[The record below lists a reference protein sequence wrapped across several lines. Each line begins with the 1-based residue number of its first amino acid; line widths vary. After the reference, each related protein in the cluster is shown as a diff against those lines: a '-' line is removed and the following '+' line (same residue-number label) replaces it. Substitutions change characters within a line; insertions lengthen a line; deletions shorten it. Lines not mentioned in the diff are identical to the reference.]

1 MTKPLCWGDTVA
13 VNIGPKIGIDGE
25 KEYRAA
31 LNNIIQQ
38 SKTLDS
44 EMKALV
50 SSFSAETSE
59 EEKATKTAKIH
70 AEQID
75 NQKKKVD
82 MLQDMLNKS
91 AAKYGE
97 NDTATLK
104 WKQALND
111 ATAELNDMEKEG
123 KETTSQTKDM
133 TKAVNKAADSDQNY
147 TKDGKKATDQTD
159 AMGKSFDKT
168 GEKGLKFG
176 DIIKANIIGDA
187 VKKGFSMLV
196 SAAKEL
202 GSAMVDA
209 VKGAAEYADTMNT
222 LSLQTGLS
230 TDKLQAYQYM
240 AKMTDV
246 SLETIT
252 GSMAKL
258 IRNMNSAKDGTGA
271 AAEAFE
277 SIGVSVKNADG
288 TLRDSDDVFS
298 ELIEKMGQIPEGAE
312 RDAMAMSIFGKSAQ
326 DLNPLIATGAEGIKQ
341 WTKEAKNVGAVLG
354 EEDLKKLSSLQD
366 LFDRIGATGE
376 ALKNRLG
383 IVLADTILPQLEKF
397 VDLLQGVAAG
407 TVSFEE
413 FGEEVGNILLELVDK
428 ISEGLPKVLDFA
440 VEIITTLVEGL
451 MKALPKIAA
460 ELPKVVFKLVEFML
474 TALPKIVD
482 MALQIVVTL
491 ANGITAVLPKLIP
504 AAVSTVLQIVKVLIN
519 NLPLV
524 WNAAMEI
531 IKGLAKGILDAL
543 PILLGEL
550 PPLVVELVNTIL
562 DMIPVIIDCGTE
574 LLGALIDNADV
585 ILDTWANA
593 LPDMILGL
601 VNAIV
606 DNMPKIAE
614 AGYKLFV
621 ALVDKMPQLIETYIA
636 AFKTCWGK
644 LISNIIEQAPTWAQK
659 GKELIES
666 VFSKWKDIFSRVGS
680 TLKTYGK
687 QMIEGLW
694 NGIKSVKD
702 WLWNKVRS
710 MLSSLTDKIKSFFG
724 IHSPS
729 KLFKNEIGEN
739 LALGIGVGFEDTMKS
754 VTRDMAAAMPTRLGG
769 NVAATGV
776 NITVNGAP
784 GQNVSELANIVA
796 QKIQNQVS
804 RRGAVY
810 A

>member
-1 MTKPLCWGDTVA
+1 M
-13 VNIGPKIGIDGE
+13 NIGPVIGIDGE
-25 KEYRAA
+25 KEYRQQ

-50 SSFSAETSE
+50 SSFSEETSE
-59 EEKATKTAKIH
+59 QEKATKTAKVH

-75 NQKKKVD
+75 NQKRRVEL
-82 MLQDMLNKS
+82 LQDMLQKS
-91 AAKYGE
+91 ADKYGE

-104 WKQALND
+104 WKQALNL

-123 KETTSQTKDM
+123 KDTTEQTKDM
-133 TKAVNKAADSDQNY
+133 TKAVNKASDSGKSY
-147 TKDGKKATDQTD
+147 AKDANKASDQTD

-209 VKGAAEYADTMNT
+209 VKGAAEYADNMAT
-222 LSLQTGLS
+222 LSIQTGIG

-240 AKMTDV
+240 ANMTDT

-252 GSMAKL
+252 GSMSKL
-258 IRNMNSAKDGTGA
+258 IKNMSSAKDGTGA
-271 AAEAFE
+271 AADTFAAMG
-277 SIGVSVKNADG
+277 ISVTKADG
-288 TLRDSDDVFS
+288 TLRDSEDVFAD
-298 ELIEKMGQIPEGAE
+298 LIEKMGQLPEGAE
-312 RDAMAMSIFGKSAQ
+312 RDALAMSVFGKSAQ
-326 DLNPLIATGAEGIKQ
+326 ELNPLIAAGAEGINK
-341 WTKEAKNVGAVLG
+341 WTAEAKNVGAVIST
-354 EEDLKKLSSLQD
+354 EDLAKLTSLQD

-440 VEIITTLVEGL
+440 VEIITTLVSGL
-451 MKALPKIAA
+451 LRALPKVAS
-460 ELPKVVFKLVEFML
+460 ELPKVIFKLVEFML
-474 TALPKIVD
+474 SALPKIVD
-482 MALQIVVTL
+482 TALKIVVTL
-491 ANGITAVLPKLIP
+491 ANGITSVLPKLIP
-504 AAVSTVLQIVKVLIN
+504 AAVSTVLQIVRVLID

-524 WNAAMEI
+524 WSAAMEI
-531 IKGLAKGILDAL
+531 IKGLTAGILDAL

-550 PPLVVELVNTIL
+550 PPLVVELVNCLL
-562 DMIPVIIDCGTE
+562 DMVPVIIDCGTE
-574 LLGALIDNADV
+574 LLGALIDNSDM

-593 LPDMILGL
+593 LPDLIVGL
-601 VNAIV
+601 VDAIV
-606 DNMPKIAE
+606 NNAPKIAE
-614 AGYKLFV
+614 AGFKMLS
-621 ALVDKMPQLIETYIA
+621 ALVDKTPQLIEVYLKA
-636 AFKTCWGK
+636 AVTMWSK
-644 LISNIIEQAPTWAQK
+644 LFNSIGEQIPLWTEK
-659 GKELIES
+659 GKELFSS
-666 VFSKWKDIFSRVGS
+666 VFSKWGQIFDKVWS
-680 TLKTYGK
+680 TLKGYGTQLIK
-687 QMIEGLW
+687 
-694 NGIKSVKD
+694 GIWQGMSNAKD
-702 WLWNKVRS
+702 WIWSKVRGL
-710 MLSSLTDKIKSFFG
+710 LSGLTDKIKSFFG

-729 KLFKNEIGEN
+729 KLFEDEIGEN
-739 LALGIGVGFEDTMKS
+739 LALGIGVGFQDTMKS
-754 VTRDMAAAMPTRLGG
+754 VTRDMASAMPTRLGG
-769 NVAATGV
+769 NIASQAVS
-776 NITVNGAP
+776 ITVNGAP
-784 GQNVSELANIVA
+784 GQNVTELANIVA

>member
-1 MTKPLCWGDTVA
+1 MA
-13 VNIGPKIGIDGE
+13 VNIGPVIGIDGE
-25 KEYRAA
+25 KEYRQQ

-50 SSFSAETSE
+50 SSFSEETSE
-59 EEKATKTAKIH
+59 QEKATKTAKVH

-75 NQKKKVD
+75 NQKRRVEL
-82 MLQDMLNKS
+82 LQDMLQKS
-91 AAKYGE
+91 ADKYGE

-104 WKQALND
+104 WKQALNL

-123 KETTSQTKDM
+123 KDTTEQTKDM
-133 TKAVNKAADSDQNY
+133 TKAVNKASDSDKSY
-147 TKDGKKATDQTD
+147 AKDANKASDQTD

-209 VKGAAEYADTMNT
+209 VKGAAEYADNMAT
-222 LSLQTGLS
+222 LSIQTGIG

-240 AKMTDV
+240 ANMTDT

-252 GSMAKL
+252 GSMSKL
-258 IRNMNSAKDGTGA
+258 IKNMASAKDGTGA
-271 AAEAFE
+271 AADTFA
-277 SIGVSVKNADG
+277 SMGISVTKADG
-288 TLRDSDDVFS
+288 TLRDSEDVFAD
-298 ELIEKMGQIPEGAE
+298 LIEKMGQLPEGAE
-312 RDAMAMSIFGKSAQ
+312 RDALAMSVFGKSAQ
-326 DLNPLIATGAEGIKQ
+326 ELNPLIAAGAEGINK
-341 WTKEAKNVGAVLG
+341 WTAEAKNVGAVIST
-354 EEDLKKLSSLQD
+354 EDLAKLTSLQD

-440 VEIITTLVEGL
+440 VEIITTLVSGL
-451 MKALPKIAA
+451 LRALPKVAS
-460 ELPKVVFKLVEFML
+460 ELPKVIFKLVEFML
-474 TALPKIVD
+474 SALPKIVD
-482 MALQIVVTL
+482 TALKIVVTL
-491 ANGITAVLPKLIP
+491 ANGITSVLPKLIP
-504 AAVSTVLQIVKVLIN
+504 AAVSTVLQIVRVLID

-524 WNAAMEI
+524 WSAAMEI
-531 IKGLAKGILDAL
+531 IKGLTAGILDAL

-550 PPLVVELVNTIL
+550 PPLVVELVNCLL
-562 DMIPVIIDCGTE
+562 DMVPVIIDCGTE
-574 LLGALIDNADV
+574 LLGALIDNSDM

-593 LPDMILGL
+593 LPDLIVGL
-601 VNAIV
+601 VDAIV
-606 DNMPKIAE
+606 NNAPKIAE
-614 AGYKLFV
+614 AGFKMLS
-621 ALVDKMPQLIETYIA
+621 ALVDKTPQLIEVYLKA
-636 AFKTCWGK
+636 AVTMWSK
-644 LISNIIEQAPTWAQK
+644 LFNSIGEQIPLWTEK
-659 GKELIES
+659 GKELFSS
-666 VFSKWKDIFSRVGS
+666 VFSKWGQIFDKVWS
-680 TLKTYGK
+680 TLKGYGTQLIK
-687 QMIEGLW
+687 
-694 NGIKSVKD
+694 GIWQGMSNAKD
-702 WLWNKVRS
+702 WIWSKVRGL
-710 MLSSLTDKIKSFFG
+710 LSGLTDKIKSFFG

-729 KLFKNEIGEN
+729 KLFEDEIGEN
-739 LALGIGVGFEDTMKS
+739 LALGIGVGFQDTMKS
-754 VTRDMAAAMPTRLGG
+754 VTRDMASAMPTRLGG
-769 NVAATGV
+769 NIASQAVS
-776 NITVNGAP
+776 ITVNGAP
-784 GQNVSELANIVA
+784 GQNVTELANIVA

>member
-1 MTKPLCWGDTVA
+1 
-13 VNIGPKIGIDGE
+13 
-25 KEYRAA
+25 
-31 LNNIIQQ
+31 
-38 SKTLDS
+38 
-44 EMKALV
+44 MKALV

-133 TKAVNKAADSDQNY
+133 TKAVNKAADSDQTY
-147 TKDGKKATDQTD
+147 AKDGKKATDQTD

-222 LSLQTGLS
+222 LSMQTGLS

-240 AKMTDV
+240 AEMTDT

-341 WTKEAKNVGAVLG
+341 WTEEAKNVGAVLG

-383 IVLADTILPQLEKF
+383 IVLADTIFPQLEKF

-440 VEIITTLVEGL
+440 VVVITTLVSGL
-451 MKALPKIAA
+451 MRALPKVAS
-460 ELPKVVFKLVEFML
+460 ELPKIVFKLVEFML
-474 TALPKIVD
+474 SALPSILD
-482 MALQIVVTL
+482 MAFKIVVTL
-491 ANGITAVLPKLIP
+491 ANGISAQLGNLIP
-504 AAVSTVLQIVKVLIN
+504 AAVSTVMKIVQVLTS

-524 WNAAMEI
+524 WSAAMEI
-531 IKGLAKGILDAL
+531 IKGLASGIISAL

-550 PPLVVELVNTIL
+550 PYLVVQLVNTIL

-574 LLGALIDNADV
+574 LLESLLSDENADL
-585 ILDTWANA
+585 ILTTWANA

-606 DNMPKIAE
+606 NNAPKIAE
-614 AGYKLFV
+614 AGYKMLS
-621 ALVDKMPQLIETYIA
+621 ALVDRAPQLIEIYLN
-636 AFKTCWGK
+636 AFKMFWGK
-644 LISNIIEQAPTWAQK
+644 LIGNIIEQAPTWAQK

>member
-1 MTKPLCWGDTVA
+1 MA
-13 VNIGPKIGIDGE
+13 VNIGPVIGIDGE
-25 KEYRAA
+25 KEYRQQ

-50 SSFSAETSE
+50 SSFSEETSE
-59 EEKATKTAKIH
+59 QEKATKTAKVH

-75 NQKKKVD
+75 NQKRRVEL
-82 MLQDMLNKS
+82 LQDMLQKS
-91 AAKYGE
+91 ADKYGE

-104 WKQALND
+104 WKQALNL

-123 KETTSQTKDM
+123 KDTTEQTKDM
-133 TKAVNKAADSDQNY
+133 TKAVNKASDSGKSY
-147 TKDGKKATDQTD
+147 AKDANKASDQTD

-209 VKGAAEYADTMNT
+209 VKGAAEYADNMAT
-222 LSLQTGLS
+222 LSIQTGIG

-240 AKMTDV
+240 ANMTDT

-252 GSMAKL
+252 GSMSKL
-258 IRNMNSAKDGTGA
+258 IKNMSSAKDGTGA
-271 AAEAFE
+271 AADTFAAMG
-277 SIGVSVKNADG
+277 ISVTKADG
-288 TLRDSDDVFS
+288 TLRDSEDVFAD
-298 ELIEKMGQIPEGAE
+298 LIEKMGQLPEGAE
-312 RDAMAMSIFGKSAQ
+312 RDALAMSVFGKSAQ
-326 DLNPLIATGAEGIKQ
+326 ELNPLIAAGAEGINK
-341 WTKEAKNVGAVLG
+341 WTAEAKNVGAVIST
-354 EEDLKKLSSLQD
+354 EDLAKLTSLQD

-440 VEIITTLVEGL
+440 VEIITTLVSGL
-451 MKALPKIAA
+451 LRALPKVAS
-460 ELPKVVFKLVEFML
+460 ELPKVIFKLVEFML
-474 TALPKIVD
+474 SALPKIVD
-482 MALQIVVTL
+482 TALKIVVTL
-491 ANGITAVLPKLIP
+491 ANGITSVLPKLIP
-504 AAVSTVLQIVKVLIN
+504 AAVSTVLQIVRVLID

-524 WNAAMEI
+524 WSAAMEI
-531 IKGLAKGILDAL
+531 IKGLTAGILDAL

-550 PPLVVELVNTIL
+550 PPLVVELVNCLL
-562 DMIPVIIDCGTE
+562 DMVPVIIDCGTE
-574 LLGALIDNADV
+574 LLGALIDNSDM

-593 LPDMILGL
+593 LPDLIVGL
-601 VNAIV
+601 VDAIV
-606 DNMPKIAE
+606 NNAPKIAE
-614 AGYKLFV
+614 AGFKMLS
-621 ALVDKMPQLIETYIA
+621 ALVDKTPQLIEVYLKA
-636 AFKTCWGK
+636 AVTMWSK
-644 LISNIIEQAPTWAQK
+644 LFNSIGEQIPLWTEK
-659 GKELIES
+659 GKELFSS
-666 VFSKWKDIFSRVGS
+666 VFSKWGQIFDKVWS
-680 TLKTYGK
+680 TLKGYGTQLIK
-687 QMIEGLW
+687 
-694 NGIKSVKD
+694 GIWQGMSNAKD
-702 WLWNKVRS
+702 WIWSKVRGL
-710 MLSSLTDKIKSFFG
+710 LSGLTDKIKSFFG

-729 KLFKNEIGEN
+729 KLFEDEIGEN
-739 LALGIGVGFEDTMKS
+739 LALGIGVGFQDTMKS
-754 VTRDMAAAMPTRLGG
+754 VTRDMASAMPTRLGG
-769 NVAATGV
+769 NIASQAVS
-776 NITVNGAP
+776 ITVNGAP
-784 GQNVSELANIVA
+784 GQNVTELANIVA

>member
-1 MTKPLCWGDTVA
+1 MA
-13 VNIGPKIGIDGE
+13 VNIGPVIGIDGE
-25 KEYRAA
+25 KEYRQQ

-50 SSFSAETSE
+50 SSFSEETSE
-59 EEKATKTAKIH
+59 QEKATKTAKVH

-75 NQKKKVD
+75 NQKRRVEL
-82 MLQDMLNKS
+82 LQDMLQKS
-91 AAKYGE
+91 ADKYGE

-104 WKQALND
+104 WKQALNL

-123 KETTSQTKDM
+123 KDTTEQTKDM
-133 TKAVNKAADSDQNY
+133 TKAVNKASDSGKSY
-147 TKDGKKATDQTD
+147 AKDANKASDQTD

-209 VKGAAEYADTMNT
+209 VKGAAEYADNMAT
-222 LSLQTGLS
+222 LSIQTGIG

-240 AKMTDV
+240 ANMTDT

-252 GSMAKL
+252 GSMSKL
-258 IRNMNSAKDGTGA
+258 IKNMSSAKDGTGA
-271 AAEAFE
+271 AADTFAAMG
-277 SIGVSVKNADG
+277 ISVTKADG
-288 TLRDSDDVFS
+288 TLRDSEDVFAD
-298 ELIEKMGQIPEGAE
+298 LIEKMGQLPEGAE
-312 RDAMAMSIFGKSAQ
+312 RDALAMSVFGKSAQ
-326 DLNPLIATGAEGIKQ
+326 ELNPLIAAGAEGINK
-341 WTKEAKNVGAVLG
+341 WTAEAKNVGAVIST
-354 EEDLKKLSSLQD
+354 EDLAKLTSLQD

-440 VEIITTLVEGL
+440 VEIITTLVSGL
-451 MKALPKIAA
+451 LRALPKVAS
-460 ELPKVVFKLVEFML
+460 ELPKVIFKLVEFML
-474 TALPKIVD
+474 SALPKIVD
-482 MALQIVVTL
+482 TALKIVVTL
-491 ANGITAVLPKLIP
+491 ANGITSVLPKLIP
-504 AAVSTVLQIVKVLIN
+504 AAVSTVLQIVRVLID

-524 WNAAMEI
+524 WSAAMEI
-531 IKGLAKGILDAL
+531 IKGLTAGILDAL

-550 PPLVVELVNTIL
+550 PPLVVELVNCLL
-562 DMIPVIIDCGTE
+562 DMVPVIIDCGTE
-574 LLGALIDNADV
+574 LLGALIDNSDM

-593 LPDMILGL
+593 LPDLIVGL
-601 VNAIV
+601 VDAIV
-606 DNMPKIAE
+606 NNAPKIAE
-614 AGYKLFV
+614 AGFKMLS
-621 ALVDKMPQLIETYIA
+621 ALVDKTPQLIEVYLKA
-636 AFKTCWGK
+636 AVTMWSK
-644 LISNIIEQAPTWAQK
+644 LFNSIGEQIPLWTEK
-659 GKELIES
+659 GKELFSS
-666 VFSKWKDIFSRVGS
+666 VFSKWGQIFDKVWS
-680 TLKTYGK
+680 TLKGYGTQLIK
-687 QMIEGLW
+687 
-694 NGIKSVKD
+694 GIWQGMSNAKD
-702 WLWNKVRS
+702 WIWSKVRGL
-710 MLSSLTDKIKSFFG
+710 LSGLTDKIKSLFG

-729 KLFKNEIGEN
+729 KLFEDEIGEN
-739 LALGIGVGFEDTMKS
+739 LALGIGVGFQDTMKS
-754 VTRDMAAAMPTRLGG
+754 VTRDMASAMPTRLGG
-769 NVAATGV
+769 NIASQAVS
-776 NITVNGAP
+776 ITVNGAP
-784 GQNVSELANIVA
+784 GQNVTELANIVA

>member
-1 MTKPLCWGDTVA
+1 
-13 VNIGPKIGIDGE
+13 
-25 KEYRAA
+25 
-31 LNNIIQQ
+31 
-38 SKTLDS
+38 
-44 EMKALV
+44 MKALV

-59 EEKATKTAKIH
+59 EEKATKTAKLH

-82 MLQDMLNKS
+82 MLRDMLQKS
-91 AAKYGE
+91 AEKYGE

-133 TKAVNKAADSDQNY
+133 TKAVNKAADGDQALA
-147 TKDGKKATDQTD
+147 KDGKTATDQTD

-176 DIIKANIIGDA
+176 DILKANIISDA

-196 SAAKEL
+196 DAAKEL
-202 GSAMVDA
+202 GGAMVDA

-222 LSLQTGLS
+222 LAVKTGIS

-240 AKMTDV
+240 ANMTDV

-252 GSMAKL
+252 GSMTKL
-258 IRNMNSAKDGTGA
+258 VKQMSSAQDGTGA
-271 AAEAFE
+271 AAEAFQ
-277 SIGVSVKNADG
+277 SIGVAVTNADG
-288 TLRDSDDVFS
+288 SLRDSEEVFS
-298 ELIEKMGQIPEGAE
+298 DVIAQMGKLPEGAE
-312 RDAMAMSIFGKSAQ
+312 RDALAMSIFGKSAQ
-326 DLNPLIATGAEGIKQ
+326 ELNPLIAEGSDGIQK
-341 WTKEAKNVGAVLG
+341 WTDEAKNIGAVLN
-354 EEDLKKLSSLQD
+354 EEDLGKLNSLQD
-366 LFDRIGATGE
+366 VFDRIGATGE

-383 IVLADTILPQLEKF
+383 VVLADTILPQLEEF

-413 FGEEVGNILLELVDK
+413 FGEKVGNILLELVDK
-428 ISEGLPKVLDFA
+428 ISEGLPKVLEFA

-451 MKALPKIAA
+451 MKALPKVAA

-482 MALQIVVTL
+482 TALTIVVTL
-491 ANGITAVLPKLIP
+491 ANGISAVLPKLIP
-504 AAVSTVLQIVKVLIN
+504 AAVNAVLKIVEVLIK
-519 NLPLV
+519 NLPLI

-531 IKGLAKGILDAL
+531 IKGLAAGIMDAL
-543 PILLGEL
+543 PVLLGEL
-550 PPLVVELVNTIL
+550 PPLVVQLVDTIL
-562 DMIPVIIDCGTE
+562 DMIPTIIDCGTE
-574 LLGALIDNADV
+574 LLSALIDNADG
-585 ILDTWANA
+585 ILDVWANA
-593 LPDMILGL
+593 LPDMIIGL

-606 DNMPKIAE
+606 NNMPKIAE
-614 AGYKLFV
+614 AGFKMLS
-621 ALVDKMPQLIETYIA
+621 ALVDKTPQLIEVYLNA
-636 AFKTCWGK
+636 CKTMWTK
-644 LISNIIEQAPTWAQK
+644 LIENIIAQAPTWAQK
-659 GKELIES
+659 GKELLES
-666 VFSKWKDIFSRVGS
+666 VFSKWKEIFSKMGETV
-680 TLKTYGK
+680 KKYGG
-687 QMIEGLW
+687 QLIQGLW
-694 NGIKSVKD
+694 NGMKNAKD
-702 WLWNKVRS
+702 WLWNKVKS

-729 KLFKNEIGEN
+729 RLFENEIGDN

-769 NVAATGV
+769 NIAAQGV

-784 GQNVSELANIVA
+784 GQNVTELANIVA

-804 RRGAVY
+804 RRGAVF

>member
-1 MTKPLCWGDTVA
+1 VA

-133 TKAVNKAADSDQNY
+133 TKAVNKAADSDQTY

-209 VKGAAEYADTMNT
+209 VKGAAEYADNMAT
-222 LSLQTGLS
+222 LSIQTGIG

-240 AKMTDV
+240 ANMTDT

-252 GSMAKL
+252 GSMSKL
-258 IRNMNSAKDGTGA
+258 IKNMASAKDGTGA
-271 AAEAFE
+271 AADTFA
-277 SIGVSVKNADG
+277 SMGISVTKADG
-288 TLRDSDDVFS
+288 TLRDSEDVFAD
-298 ELIEKMGQIPEGAE
+298 LIEKMGQLPEGAE
-312 RDAMAMSIFGKSAQ
+312 RDALAMSVFGKSAQ
-326 DLNPLIATGAEGIKQ
+326 ELNPLIAAGAEGINK
-341 WTKEAKNVGAVLG
+341 WTAEAKNVGAVIST
-354 EEDLKKLSSLQD
+354 EDLAKLTSLQD

-413 FGEEVGNILLELVDK
+413 FGEEVGNILLELVNK

-440 VEIITTLVEGL
+440 VVVITALVSGL
-451 MKALPKIAA
+451 MRALPKVAS
-460 ELPKVVFKLVEFML
+460 ELPKIVFKLVEFML
-474 TALPKIVD
+474 SALPSILD
-482 MALQIVVTL
+482 MAFKIVVTL
-491 ANGITAVLPKLIP
+491 ANGISAQLGNLIP
-504 AAVSTVLQIVKVLIN
+504 AAVSTVMKIVQVLTS

-524 WNAAMEI
+524 WSAAMEI
-531 IKGLAKGILDAL
+531 IKGLASGIISAL

-550 PPLVVELVNTIL
+550 PYLVVQLVNTIL

-574 LLGALIDNADV
+574 LLESLLSDENADL
-585 ILDTWANA
+585 ILTTWANA

-606 DNMPKIAE
+606 NNAPKIAE
-614 AGYKLFV
+614 AGYKMLS
-621 ALVDKMPQLIETYIA
+621 ALVDRAPQLIEIYLN
-636 AFKTCWGK
+636 AFKMFWGK
-644 LISNIIEQAPTWAQK
+644 LIGNIIEQAPTWAAK
-659 GKELIES
+659 GKELLES
-666 VFSKWKDIFSRVGS
+666 VFSKWKDIFSKVGS

-694 NGIKSVKD
+694 NGIKSAKD